1 MQINDKEREELLN
14 ELNDLSDEEINRK
27 PSDNE
32 WSIQQI
38 LEHLYLME
46 GGITQ
51 TIAHQLATGE
61 EKKVAD
67 KPIELS
73 VNRSTK
79 VQAPPFAVPTEDF
92 RSLAEL
98 QTKLLQSHEALRK
111 FVHQSRAADLEK
123 KAYPHPVF
131 GDLNLKQW
139 IPFIAYHEMRHTE
152 QLKEVKD
159 KLGLTHS

>member
-1 MQINDKEREELLN
+1 MKTHVERGNHMQINDKAREELLN
-14 ELNDLSDEEINRK
+14 ELNDLSDDDINKK
-27 PSDNE
+27 PSDRE

-51 TIAHQLATGE
+51 TIAHQLATGD
-61 EKKVAD
+61 EKRVAD

-79 VQAPPFAVPTEDF
+79 VQAPPFAVPTEDA

-98 QTKLLQSHEALRK
+98 KTKLFQTHEALRE
-111 FVHQSRAADLEK
+111 FVEQSSADDLEK
-123 KAYPHPVF
+123 KAYPH
-131 GDLNLKQW
+131 LSS
-139 IPFIAYHEMRHTE
+139 AT
-152 QLKEVKD
+152 
-159 KLGLTHS
+159 